1 VFDTLFFYAILR
13 GNRLLVPKKV
23 GKKILGIFCPIGFMI
38 KKLLKKYFNLVK
50 KVDERHYWPLFIF
63 LSCYFVVPYSEY
75 VITLL
80 IVLYFKFEAQFRKWG
95 GRIIKPFPEW
105 IRFGGSTIFFLVML
119 DDTLAYLSIIAIGI
133 WTNRQLKKEKEREE
147 KLNTDLDVD
156 SE

>member
-1 VFDTLFFYAILR
+1 
-13 GNRLLVPKKV
+13 
-23 GKKILGIFCPIGFMI
+23 MI
-38 KKLLKKYFNLVK
+38 KKLINKYLNLIK
-50 KVDERHYWPLFIF
+50 RVDERHYWPLFIF

-105 IRFGGSTIFFLVML
+105 IRFSGSAIFFIVML

-147 KLNTDLDVD
+147 KLNTSLDVD